1 MKFDKSSDI
10 TKNVKILE
18 WMKKELIMSV
28 GDVFDL
34 MFRGVKPLDDS
45 LQDTLANIIMITYLL
60 GKRLG
65 ISFKD
70 IDNKINEK
78 IKQGIDNNHSVE
90 SWYGD
95 FSNLKKHIDNNRGD

>member
-34 MFRGVKPLDDS
+34 MFRGVRPLDDS
-45 LQDTLANIIMITYLL
+45 LQDTLANIVLITYLL

-70 IDNKINEK
+70 IDNKVNEK
-78 IKQGIDNNHSVE
+78 IKQGIDQNHSVE

-95 FSNLKKHIDNNRGD
+95 FTNLKNHLDNRSD

>member
-34 MFRGVKPLDDS
+34 MFRGVRPLDDS
-45 LQDTLANIIMITYLL
+45 LQDTLANIVLITYLL

-70 IDNKINEK
+70 IDNKVNEK
-78 IKQGIDNNHSVE
+78 IKQGIDQNHSVE

-95 FSNLKKHIDNNRGD
+95 FTNLKNHLDSRSD